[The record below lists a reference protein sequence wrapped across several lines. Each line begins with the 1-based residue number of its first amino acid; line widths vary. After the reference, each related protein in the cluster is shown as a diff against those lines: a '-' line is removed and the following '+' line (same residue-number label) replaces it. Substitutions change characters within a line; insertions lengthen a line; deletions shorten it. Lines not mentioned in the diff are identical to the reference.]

1 MNTYY
6 VADMD
11 TRVSVELWKLD
22 WTAPAAAAAEG
33 DGVVATVAA
42 SCVAIKY
49 THTHTHTD
57 TDTERRC
64 SPPRSARGVKPSPR
78 RKCSIVSV
86 CCCLVCCF
94 VVGVCTL

>member
-22 WTAPAAAAAEG
+22 WTAPAAAAEG

-49 THTHTHTD
+49 THTHTQTLRDAAHPHAAPEESSQVQD
-57 TDTERRC
+57 
-64 SPPRSARGVKPSPR
+64 A
-78 RKCSIVSV
+78 SV
-86 CCCLVCCF
+86 PLCPC
-94 VVGVCTL
+94 VVVLCVALL

>member
-22 WTAPAAAAAEG
+22 WTAPVAAATAEG

-49 THTHTHTD
+49 THSHTHTQTLRD
-57 TDTERRC
+57 AAHPHAAPEESSQVQD
-64 SPPRSARGVKPSPR
+64 A
-78 RKCSIVSV
+78 SV
-86 CCCLVCCF
+86 PLCPC
-94 VVGVCTL
+94 VVVLCVALL

>member
-22 WTAPAAAAAEG
+22 WTAEG
-33 DGVVATVAA
+33 DGVVATVAAAVAA

-49 THTHTHTD
+49 THTHRH
-57 TDTERRC
+57 
-64 SPPRSARGVKPSPR
+64 
-78 RKCSIVSV
+78 
-86 CCCLVCCF
+86 
-94 VVGVCTL
+94 